1 MGPVG
6 QAGLRPLLH
15 TLNYKGWLLF
25 FSGLF
30 YEGFVWSSGSVRLVA
45 HGVPFL
51 RQEMQPSHSGA
62 YSWVSSCSWSG
73 FAESKLIS
81 ILRIF

>member
-25 FSGLF
+25 FLVCFTRVSYGVVDQYVLWP
-30 YEGFVWSSGSVRLVA
+30 VGSHFSDKRCSPVTVVLTR
-45 HGVPFL
+45 G
-51 RQEMQPSHSGA
+51 
-62 YSWVSSCSWSG
+62 SSCFWSG